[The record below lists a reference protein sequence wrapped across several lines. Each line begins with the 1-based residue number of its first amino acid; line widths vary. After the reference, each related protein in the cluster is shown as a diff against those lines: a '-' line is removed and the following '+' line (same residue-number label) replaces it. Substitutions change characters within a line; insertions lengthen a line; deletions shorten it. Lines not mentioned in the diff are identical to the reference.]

1 MAGKDRIKTNVIRL
15 LKWIAII
22 LVILCVIVYFLNQ
35 RIKSKY
41 CGFKKLDKDSIEY
54 ITLYKYEAI
63 KIENGFSQRNK
74 CKDSLMLS
82 KSQIG
87 TFVRKWNNSYSLG
100 PCKFMPSFT
109 LFAKM
114 KGGSTRDFRIVG
126 STLKETNDWSYGF
139 IFGNNFFDNI
149 WNKK

>member
-1 MAGKDRIKTNVIRL
+1 MIEKNRIKTILLRL

-35 RIKSKY
+35 VIKSKY

-54 ITLYKYEAI
+54 VFLYKYETI
-63 KIENGFSQRNK
+63 KLENGFSQRNK
-74 CKDSLMLS
+74 CKDSIMLS
-82 KSQIG
+82 KPQIG
-87 TFVRKWNNSYSLG
+87 IFVRKWNNSYPLG

-109 LFAKM
+109 LIAKM
-114 KGGSTRDFRIVG
+114 KDGKTRDFRIVG
-126 STLKETNDWSYGF
+126 STLKEINDWSYGF
-139 IFGNNFFDNI
+139 ILGNDFFDNI